1 MVSSVSV
8 SVGQK
13 VKKKDKLIVLEAM
26 KMQTTVYALDDGVVD
41 RIEVA
46 TGDQVESKDLLIALR

>member
-8 SVGQK
+8 TTGQL

-26 KMQTTVYALDDGVVD
+26 KMQTTVYALDDGIVD
-41 RIEVA
+41 RIEVSA
-46 TGDQVESKDLLIALR
+46 GDQVESKDLLIALR